1 MAPTFSMPARK
12 VTHIFLSHNRG
23 KHADGRDNHEVV
35 VTVGKRLT
43 ALGFKVWLDD
53 IDMKVCV
60 TQREREREMD
70 IVQMHVCMRARVMCV
85 MCDCMHD
92 MYICIYIHNIYIWM
106 YIQGNLVDQMCRG
119 IEGTCIFIA
128 IITRMYIDKCAGNI
142 LYIYIS

>member
-1 MAPTFSMPARK
+1 MAPKFSMPARK

-60 TQREREREMD
+60 TQRERERD
-70 IVQMHVCMRARVMCV
+70 GHRPDACMYARARDV
-85 MCDCMHD
+85 CD
-92 MYICIYIHNIYIWM
+92 
-106 YIQGNLVDQMCRG
+106 V
-119 IEGTCIFIA
+119 
-128 IITRMYIDKCAGNI
+128 
-142 LYIYIS
+142 

>member
-1 MAPTFSMPARK
+1 MPARK

-60 TQREREREMD
+60 TQRERERD
-70 IVQMHVCMRARVMCV
+70 GHRPDACMRARVMCV

-92 MYICIYIHNIYIWM
+92 MYIFIY
-106 YIQGNLVDQMCRG
+106 
-119 IEGTCIFIA
+119 T
-128 IITRMYIDKCAGNI
+128 
-142 LYIYIS
+142 

>member
-23 KHADGRDNHEVV
+23 KLADGRDNHEVV

-60 TQREREREMD
+60 TQREREMD
-70 IVQMHVCMRARVMCV
+70 IVQMHVQHVCMRARVMCV

-92 MYICIYIHNIYIWM
+92 IYIFIY
-106 YIQGNLVDQMCRG
+106 
-119 IEGTCIFIA
+119 T
-128 IITRMYIDKCAGNI
+128 
-142 LYIYIS
+142 